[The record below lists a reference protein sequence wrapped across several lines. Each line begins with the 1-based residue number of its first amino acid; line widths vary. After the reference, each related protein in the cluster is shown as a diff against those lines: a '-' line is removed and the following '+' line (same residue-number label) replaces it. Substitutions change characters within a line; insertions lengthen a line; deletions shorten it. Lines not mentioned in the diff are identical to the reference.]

1 LRSPAIS
8 NEYVPRKLC
17 SYSIVVFTI
26 LALVPAG
33 MCGQNAVR
41 MGVNNAPPYSVIYKD
56 GKYGGFSVE
65 AIREAARRRGIQ
77 VEWVAAPEGPDTA
90 LPNHK
95 VDIWPLL
102 TRTPARERKFFISE
116 PYLQGHFGLL
126 VRRDAPI
133 YDVAGLAS
141 RKTAF
146 RDLPLDRMLLD
157 QLHLST
163 RLIPQMSREAAIQS
177 VCNGDSDALM
187 IDTRSLTE
195 MLLDRP
201 RGCDGVPWRMIPVD
215 LPGYTMGVGA
225 NPDHAALARTLRDA
239 ISDLAEDGT
248 LRALYARWLQTTP
261 DETKMLNDILEA
273 HEKTRLL
280 MLGLGILVLF
290 MMAILW
296 QVFRIRQARNRM
308 AAATI
313 EAERANAAKSEFL
326 ARMSHEIRT
335 PMNGVL
341 GMARLML
348 ETPLSKEQRECASIV
363 KESAEALLI
372 VINDVLDFSKVESG
386 KFSLVRKTFSIRSEM
401 EGVVALLSP
410 GAGAKGIGLE
420 IFVSQ
425 EVPEVCTGDPIR
437 VRQVLLNLAGNAI
450 KFTDSGGVRLT
461 CAAIDVSPAY
471 LIRFEVHDTGPGIP
485 ASQCKRIFHP
495 FIQADVSSTRK
506 YGGTGLGLA
515 IARQLVHL
523 MGGKIGVES
532 QEGVGSVFWFTARFA
547 EAEYAEPQGV
557 DAEPRPD
564 DRILA
569 GAHVMV
575 VEDNAVNQ
583 ILAARLLG
591 RLGCELTLCKDGR
604 EALALF
610 KPGRFDA
617 ILMDC
622 QMPVMDGYEAAAA
635 IRRCENGCEPTPI
648 IAMTAHAMPEDRQRC
663 LEAGMTEYITKPL
676 DFEEFRRVVLTAIAA
691 PRHTR

>member
-1 LRSPAIS
+1 
-8 NEYVPRKLC
+8 
-17 SYSIVVFTI
+17 
-26 LALVPAG
+26 
-33 MCGQNAVR
+33 
-41 MGVNNAPPYSVIYKD
+41 
-56 GKYGGFSVE
+56 
-65 AIREAARRRGIQ
+65 
-77 VEWVAAPEGPDTA
+77 
-90 LPNHK
+90 
-95 VDIWPLL
+95 
-102 TRTPARERKFFISE
+102 
-116 PYLQGHFGLL
+116 
-126 VRRDAPI
+126 
-133 YDVAGLAS
+133 
-141 RKTAF
+141 
-146 RDLPLDRMLLD
+146 
-157 QLHLST
+157 
-163 RLIPQMSREAAIQS
+163 
-177 VCNGDSDALM
+177 
-187 IDTRSLTE
+187 
-195 MLLDRP
+195 
-201 RGCDGVPWRMIPVD
+201 
-215 LPGYTMGVGA
+215 
-225 NPDHAALARTLRDA
+225 
-239 ISDLAEDGT
+239 
-248 LRALYARWLQTTP
+248 
-261 DETKMLNDILEA
+261 
-273 HEKTRLL
+273 
-280 MLGLGILVLF
+280 
-290 MMAILW
+290 
-296 QVFRIRQARNRM
+296 
-308 AAATI
+308 
-313 EAERANAAKSEFL
+313 
-326 ARMSHEIRT
+326 
-335 PMNGVL
+335 
-341 GMARLML
+341 L